1 MLISDVSVRRPVLA
15 TVMTAGMV
23 VFGLVG
29 YSRLPVR
36 ELPNVEYPVVSV
48 STVLPGAS
56 AEVVE
61 TEITEFLEE
70 EINGIQGIEFIRSV
84 SKEEVSSITV
94 QFALSRPIDAAAQD
108 VRDRVAR
115 ARNKL
120 PDEAKEP
127 RVTKIDMDAQAI
139 MWLALHSKSR
149 HPIEIME
156 YADKVLKP
164 RVQTISGVGR
174 VMVGGSNRQAMR
186 VEIDR
191 ERLAAYG
198 LTVSGVATAL
208 RTENIEIPSGRVE
221 GRWREFVVR
230 TEGEFESPEKF
241 RELIVSYAGNQ
252 PIRLGDVAQVR
263 RGYQNERVRARFNG
277 IPTSGLGIV
286 KQSGANTLAVAN
298 EVKRVMRE
306 ERERLPEG
314 FNLDVAYDQSGF
326 IERSVHEV
334 RQALVLAGV
343 LVLVVIFV
351 FLQSART
358 TLIPSLAMP
367 SAIIATFGVIY
378 FLGFTINTLTLM
390 ALTLVVGVVVD
401 DAIIVLENIYRH
413 MEAGADR
420 IQAAHAATAEIAFAV
435 ISTTLTLLAV
445 FVPIAFLSGVVGRFF
460 YEFGISVAV
469 AVAASSFIALTL
481 TPMLCSRFLTVRST
495 AARAGLFGS
504 LARLFDD
511 LVKRLSDAYERL
523 LDRAL
528 DHRALVVG
536 ILVAALG
543 MSVLLFTNIGK
554 EFIPTDDRGY
564 LVARIKTPE
573 GSTLEYQDRYQRRVE
588 AMLDA
593 NPDIRSYFS
602 VVAITRGGPGKVN
615 TGVMF
620 VRLQARPTRKQSTQ
634 QVVEDLRA
642 SARSIAGA
650 DVAFFVSN
658 ALHMGS
664 RSKPVR
670 VAVQHPRLE
679 ELSEHSERLRTV
691 VAGMKGLRDVETDLD
706 IDKPQLAVAIERD
719 KAAVLGVSAT
729 DIAETLR
736 MLLGSDEVTHYTVGN
751 ERYNVILQL
760 AADDRFSPGDLEAI
774 YVRSRSGELMPLANV
789 VSVTERVGPSAVNHY
804 DRKRSVIID
813 ASLDGTDLGTA
824 VEQIKHAAKS
834 VLPEGFTTAL
844 VGQSREYQKGSEG
857 LGFTF
862 VLALVAIYLVLAGQ
876 FESFIHPLT
885 IMMALPLAML
895 GALVGLSALGMTL
908 NVYSFIGIIML
919 MGLVTKNSILLVDYI
934 NVLRTRGVE
943 TREAILE
950 AGRIRLR
957 PILMTALSTIFG
969 ILPIALGTGAGAE
982 TRRPL
987 GVAVV
992 AGMTTSTLLT
1002 LVVVPVF
1009 YSMIDR
1015 ARTGLSKTS
1024 TRQAPTVEAAGA
1036 ADEGTGAAPKGLPG

>member
-15 TVMTAGMV
+15 TVMTAALI
-23 VFGLVG
+23 VFGFVG

-61 TEITEFLEE
+61 TEITEPLEE

-84 SKEEVSSITV
+84 SKEQVSSITI
-94 QFALSRPIDAAAQD
+94 QFNLSRPIDAAAQD

-120 PDEAKEP
+120 PDETKEP

-139 MWLALHSKSR
+139 MWLALHSGTR

-164 RVQTISGVGR
+164 RLQTISGVGR
-174 VMVGGSNRQAMR
+174 IMIGGSNRQAIR

-198 LTVSGVATAL
+198 LTVADVATAL

-230 TEGEFESPEKF
+230 TEGEFESPAKL
-241 RELIVSYAGNQ
+241 RELIVSYAGRQ
-252 PIRLGDVAQVR
+252 PVRLGELGRVR

-286 KQSGANTLAVAN
+286 KQSGANTLAVTG
-298 EVKRVMRE
+298 EIKRVMAE
-306 ERERLPEG
+306 ERTRLPEG
-314 FNLDVAYDQSGF
+314 LNLDIAFDQSGF
-326 IERSVHEV
+326 IERSVREV

-343 LVLVVIFV
+343 LVLIVIFV

-358 TLIPSLAMP
+358 TLIPSIAMP

-413 MEAGADR
+413 MEAGTDR
-420 IQAAHAATAEIAFAV
+420 VQAAFAATSEIAFAV

-495 AARAGLFGS
+495 AARRGLFGGM
-504 LARLFDD
+504 ARLFDD
-511 LVKRLSDAYERL
+511 LVTRLSGAYERL

-528 DHRALVVG
+528 GHRVAVVALV
-536 ILVAALG
+536 VAALG
-543 MSVLLFTNIGK
+543 MSVVLFSAVGK
-554 EFIPTDDRGY
+554 EFVPDDDRGY
-564 LVARIKTPE
+564 MVASIKTPE
-573 GSTLEYQDRYQRRVE
+573 GSTLDYQDRYQRRVE
-588 AMLDA
+588 AMLDDD
-593 NPDIRSYFS
+593 PDVKSYFS
-602 VVAITRGGPGKVN
+602 VLAITRGGPGQVN

-620 VRLQARPTRKQSTQ
+620 IRLEPRPGRKRSTQ
-634 QVVEDLRA
+634 EVVKELRHKTLD
-642 SARSIAGA
+642 IAGA

-658 ALHMGS
+658 ALHLGS
-664 RSKPVR
+664 RSKPLR
-670 VAVQHPRLE
+670 VAIQHPDLDA
-679 ELSEHSERLRTV
+679 LATHSERLREM
-691 VAGMKGLRDVETDLD
+691 VAGMKGLHDVETDLD
-706 IDKPQLAVAIERD
+706 IDKPQLSVTIERD
-719 KAAVLGVSAT
+719 KAAALGISAA

-736 MLLGSDEVTHYTVGN
+736 VLLGSDEVTHYTVGN

-760 AADDRFSPGDLEAI
+760 AADDRFSPGDLGAI
-774 YVRSRSGELMPLANV
+774 YVRSRSGELMPLANI
-789 VSVTERVGPSAVNHY
+789 VSVHERVGPSAVNHY
-804 DRKRSVIID
+804 DRRRSVTID

-824 VEQIKHAAKS
+824 VEQIKRMAKS
-834 VLPEGFTTAL
+834 GLPEGFTMAL
-844 VGQSREYQKGSEG
+844 VGQSREYEKGSQG

-876 FESFIHPLT
+876 FESFIDPLT

-895 GALVGLSALGMTL
+895 GALVGLSTLGMTL

-934 NVLRTRGVE
+934 NVLRRRGVE
-943 TREAILE
+943 TRAAILE
-950 AGRIRLR
+950 AGRTRLR

-1009 YSMIDR
+1009 YSMLDR
-1015 ARTGLSKTS
+1015 ARTRLSKKAAAT
-1024 TRQAPTVEAAGA
+1024 AEATVAAVG
-1036 ADEGTGAAPKGLPG
+1036 EETVSPRTG